1 MLHHIQQVDGN
12 EGDVAVTSSVTSS
25 PDDRLVSASKT
36 QPSPLENITEED
48 EDVEE
53 DIVDRAELL
62 TRCKVS

>member
-1 MLHHIQQVDGN
+1 MDGG
-12 EGDVAVTSSVTSS
+12 EGDVAVTSL
-25 PDDRLVSASKT
+25 PDDRLVSASKI

-48 EDVEE
+48 EDMEE